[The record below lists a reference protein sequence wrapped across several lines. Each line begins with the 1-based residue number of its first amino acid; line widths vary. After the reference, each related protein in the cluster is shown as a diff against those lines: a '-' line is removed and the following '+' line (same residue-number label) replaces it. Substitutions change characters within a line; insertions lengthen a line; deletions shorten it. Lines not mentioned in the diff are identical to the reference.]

1 MAELKYAFYIK
12 ERGKVQ
18 NQLVKSEKSMAV
30 ILPAS
35 SKDQVSKVVLGNCSY
50 FSSVLEERKILS
62 GGEEEYY
69 LGLSVCLL

>member
-35 SKDQVSKVVLGNCSY
+35 SKDKY
-50 FSSVLEERKILS
+50 PR
-62 GGEEEYY
+62 
-69 LGLSVCLL
+69 